1 MIKKIRCFY
10 LSFLLFCLC
19 FFSIYSLRLY
29 VYDFIHDTYG
39 YSDTLNKDEIKK
51 IKKYLKKAKQE
62 KLTLTQKSIDLNALI
77 TKGSYQLVW
86 RDVDKSGNVKD
97 SWISFNGQV
106 PSKHIQKYKI
116 IISIEKH
123 SFVEWMPL
131 FEHYYFYYR
140 IFDFLVSIFLIVL
153 FNKYIHHSKL
163 YLFIRNHLQ
172 LKTYYSLSSKMAMTF
187 LISTCFVFG
196 SFAFLYYHRSSVFE
210 FVMDT
215 FYQSENYDDCA
226 HHIMEEVREIDF
238 TKDNKNQIQQ
248 VIKKYVPHHAMVYI
262 YDQDGVYFTGKT
274 APLLKQNS
282 IVGDHDQEDIM
293 DTPLYYTYALSLK
306 EQHATLIIT
315 SFPLMEY
322 FIPYLIVILFISFS
336 FYFMSFQEFIKK
348 RMNAIQNLQK
358 DVFCLAQGDW
368 QHEVSIDDLD
378 EIGLLAQELNTM
390 RKAFLLSQEN
400 EQVAKKAN
408 RELIS
413 SLSHDL
419 RTPLTTLKGYLE
431 IVQLEKE
438 SEEKRKE
445 YLQRCL
451 NKVEEIS
458 DLSNKMFEYTLVFS
472 TEDQIKLEPLSTESI
487 QMMIQ
492 DHIQYL
498 RELDLH
504 VNECL
509 WDKEHF
515 IYGNTMLIQRILN
528 NIFSNIQKYCDP
540 WQDIIVQTFVEK
552 ESYKMCFT
560 NTINQKLDKVE
571 SNGIGLKGVEK
582 MVKMQKGTFYKKDVN
597 DLFIIV
603 ITIPLHKSYSQKS
616 E

>member
-1 MIKKIRCFY
+1 M
-10 LSFLLFCLC
+10 
-19 FFSIYSLRLY
+19 
-29 VYDFIHDTYG
+29 
-39 YSDTLNKDEIKK
+39 
-51 IKKYLKKAKQE
+51 
-62 KLTLTQKSIDLNALI
+62 
-77 TKGSYQLVW
+77 
-86 RDVDKSGNVKD
+86 
-97 SWISFNGQV
+97 
-106 PSKHIQKYKI
+106 
-116 IISIEKH
+116 
-123 SFVEWMPL
+123 
-131 FEHYYFYYR
+131 
-140 IFDFLVSIFLIVL
+140 
-153 FNKYIHHSKL
+153 
-163 YLFIRNHLQ
+163 
-172 LKTYYSLSSKMAMTF
+172 
-187 LISTCFVFG
+187 
-196 SFAFLYYHRSSVFE
+196 
-210 FVMDT
+210 
-215 FYQSENYDDCA
+215 
-226 HHIMEEVREIDF
+226 
-238 TKDNKNQIQQ
+238 
-248 VIKKYVPHHAMVYI
+248 
-262 YDQDGVYFTGKT
+262 
-274 APLLKQNS
+274 
-282 IVGDHDQEDIM
+282 
-293 DTPLYYTYALSLK
+293 
-306 EQHATLIIT
+306 
-315 SFPLMEY
+315 
-322 FIPYLIVILFISFS
+322 
-336 FYFMSFQEFIKK
+336 
-348 RMNAIQNLQK
+348 
-358 DVFCLAQGDW
+358 
-368 QHEVSIDDLD
+368 SIDDLD